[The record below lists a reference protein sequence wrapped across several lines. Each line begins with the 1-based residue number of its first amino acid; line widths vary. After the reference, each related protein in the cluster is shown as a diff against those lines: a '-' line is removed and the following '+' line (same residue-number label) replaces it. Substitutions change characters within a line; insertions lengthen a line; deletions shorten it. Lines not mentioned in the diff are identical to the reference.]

1 MTTQPDNRLDGKI
14 AIITGGGSGLGRA
27 SAKALASVGATVVV
41 VGRTLDRC
49 KTVASDICTNGQKAE
64 AMAVDVTQSK
74 AVEACVDHVLAEHG
88 RIDILVNSAGIN
100 NSKAFVDLDPA
111 DWAGVMDT
119 NVTGIYHFSRAVLP
133 SMLERGNGSIINM
146 GSISGDSGIA
156 KRTVYCTSKAAVAH
170 LTRALAVEVGPGG
183 IRVNAIGPNVIV
195 TDFNRALVERQP
207 ELYQGILDRTP
218 LGRLGTLDDVT
229 GALLFL
235 VSPAAAYITGQ
246 VLYVDGGFTAS

>member
-1 MTTQPDNRLDGKI
+1 MTLPDLRLDGKV
-14 AIITGGGSGLGRA
+14 AIVTGGGSGLGRA
-27 SAKALASVGATVVV
+27 SAQALALAGANVVV
-41 VGRTLDRC
+41 VGRTLERC
-49 KTVASDICTNGQKAE
+49 EAAASAIRASGGKAG
-64 AMAVDVTQSK
+64 ADAADVTK
-74 AVEACVDHVLAEHG
+74 PEAARACVERVLREHG

-100 NSKAFVDLDPA
+100 NPKAFVDLELD
-111 DWAGVMDT
+111 DWSGVMDT
-119 NVTGIYHFSRAVLP
+119 NVTGTYVFSRAVLP
-133 SMLERGNGSIINM
+133 FMIEKRSGCIVNM

-156 KRTVYCTSKAAVAH
+156 RRTVYCTSKAAVAH
-170 LTRALAVEVGPGG
+170 LTRALAVEVGPAGV
-183 IRVNAIGPNVIV
+183 RVNALGPNVIV

-246 VLYVDGGFTAS
+246 VIYVDGGFTAT